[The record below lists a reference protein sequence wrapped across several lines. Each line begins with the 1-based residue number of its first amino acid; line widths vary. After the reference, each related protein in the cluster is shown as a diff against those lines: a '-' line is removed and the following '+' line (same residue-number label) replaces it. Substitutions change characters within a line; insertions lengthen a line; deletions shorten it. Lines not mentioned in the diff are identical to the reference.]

1 MDIAGNY
8 VLGFA
13 YYKYKTLASFKIYVV
28 SYQYQSTQFKITKL
42 LNDNSSESVIAV
54 FNFAHSTQ

>member
-1 MDIAGNY
+1 MCRMDIAGNY

-28 SYQYQSTQFKITKL
+28 SYQY
-42 LNDNSSESVIAV
+42 
-54 FNFAHSTQ
+54 